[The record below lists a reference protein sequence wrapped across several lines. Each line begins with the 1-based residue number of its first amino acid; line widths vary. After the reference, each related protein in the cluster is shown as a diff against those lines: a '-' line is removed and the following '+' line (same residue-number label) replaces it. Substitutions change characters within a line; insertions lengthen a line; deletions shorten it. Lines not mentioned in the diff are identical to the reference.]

1 MIALDNL
8 YAALTGSSAVSTM
21 VDAKIYKFKQP
32 HEMEKDLKSAAH
44 HSLISCEVADIAGPK
59 TATDPIFVVHIYS
72 RQGADRGAAYC
83 SDIAEAV
90 KSALQNGWSGVSV
103 ESMGG
108 KVSWNSE
115 TVGHQ
120 FKMEIRGHIK
130 TTYTISLT
138 ASPSSPQQ
146 EDEEVV
152 FVATVSPSEA
162 VQYRFLLYGPGTG
175 SAWRDMTGWQARN
188 SFSWK
193 PGSKDVGASSVKVQ
207 VRAGP
212 QSSSQIDQES
222 SAVPFTITAKP
233 GGGGGA
239 GSPPTIT
246 SLTPNLASPQPA
258 ETEIDFICI
267 ASDPDND
274 NIYYRFFLTGPGTAS
289 KKKMVADW
297 THRNYWT
304 WIPESADVGNSTIEV
319 QIRDGLHAAEGS
331 YDANASVSYTVTAG
345 SGGTGST
352 PTITSLTPSLS
363 SPRGQGTQID
373 FICIASDPDND
384 NIYYRFFLTGPG
396 TASKKKLVADWSHK
410 NSWTWTPE
418 SADVGNSTIEV
429 QIRDGLHAKEG
440 SYDANTSVSYTI
452 SSNSA
457 PTISSVYVNEYG
469 NPFVGEEIVVVCEAS
484 DTNGDQIYYKFFIYR
499 ESVGA
504 AREELTGWQTE
515 NSVKVKLDKTDYG
528 GISVYAQVRDKYHA
542 GEGGYDAEDSVF
554 IDVQRAEI
562 SSVTFS
568 LASPKAHETTIE
580 VVCTA
585 NKSSGLFYR
594 FWLKGPGT
602 GNVWKD
608 MTGWTEKNSWSW
620 RTLAC
625 DIGVNTI
632 RAEVTDTK
640 ADWSDSDTTGR
651 RIDSSYTI
659 S

>member
-8 YAALTGSSAVSTM
+8 YAALTGSPAVSSL

-130 TTYTISLT
+130 TAYTISLT

-233 GGGGGA
+233 GGGGGGA

-297 THRNYWT
+297 THRN
-304 WIPESADVGNSTIEV
+304 
-319 QIRDGLHAAEGS
+319 
-331 YDANASVSYTVTAG
+331 
-345 SGGTGST
+345 
-352 PTITSLTPSLS
+352 
-363 SPRGQGTQID
+363 
-373 FICIASDPDND
+373 
-384 NIYYRFFLTGPG
+384 
-396 TASKKKLVADWSHK
+396 
-410 NSWTWTPE
+410 
-418 SADVGNSTIEV
+418 
-429 QIRDGLHAKEG
+429 
-440 SYDANTSVSYTI
+440 
-452 SSNSA
+452 
-457 PTISSVYVNEYG
+457 
-469 NPFVGEEIVVVCEAS
+469 
-484 DTNGDQIYYKFFIYR
+484 
-499 ESVGA
+499 
-504 AREELTGWQTE
+504 
-515 NSVKVKLDKTDYG
+515 
-528 GISVYAQVRDKYHA
+528 
-542 GEGGYDAEDSVF
+542 
-554 IDVQRAEI
+554 
-562 SSVTFS
+562 
-568 LASPKAHETTIE
+568 
-580 VVCTA
+580 
-585 NKSSGLFYR
+585 
-594 FWLKGPGT
+594 
-602 GNVWKD
+602 
-608 MTGWTEKNSWSW
+608 
-620 RTLAC
+620 
-625 DIGVNTI
+625 
-632 RAEVTDTK
+632 
-640 ADWSDSDTTGR
+640 
-651 RIDSSYTI
+651 
-659 S
+659 